1 MSWIGPHEYFYQPGE
16 TNSSCLHD
24 THSFNR
30 PPRAAEFQRRWLE
43 ANATTAAE
51 SNEIALQ
58 TEERTATVA
67 AHETTA
73 DIESME
79 ISPVISSKPT
89 TNQTTFTES
98 ANSQRDNQCDDIA
111 IESAP
116 SIRPSAQQ
124 QRKATTPAKI
134 IDRTETMHYAPTT
147 SEHTKGANKSLSVK
161 CFNRVL
167 RYRKVLP
174 W

>member
-1 MSWIGPHEYFYQPGE
+1 M
-16 TNSSCLHD
+16 
-24 THSFNR
+24 
-30 PPRAAEFQRRWLE
+30 
-43 ANATTAAE
+43 
-51 SNEIALQ
+51 
-58 TEERTATVA
+58 
-67 AHETTA
+67 A

-124 QRKATTPAKI
+124 QRKATTPAKSSI
-134 IDRTETMHYAPTT
+134 AQRRCTMRLRRPSTRKVPT
-147 SEHTKGANKSLSVK
+147 N
-161 CFNRVL
+161 
-167 RYRKVLP
+167 RYR
-174 W
+174 